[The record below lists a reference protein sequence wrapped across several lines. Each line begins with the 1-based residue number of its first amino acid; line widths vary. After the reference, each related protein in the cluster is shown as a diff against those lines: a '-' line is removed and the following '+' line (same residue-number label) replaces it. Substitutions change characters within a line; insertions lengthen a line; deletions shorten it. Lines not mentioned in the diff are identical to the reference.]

1 MKRASAVIGPV
12 VLAAAVLGTA
22 CRSGSPATGLSP
34 IEELGKRLF
43 FDPNLSSPPGQAC
56 AVCHGPLVGF
66 TGPDERINRAGS
78 VYEGAVHGRFGNRR
92 PPTSAYAG
100 ASPVLHPDEQ
110 GTFVGG
116 MFWDGRATGASLGD
130 PLAEQAMG
138 PFLNPLEQALPDR
151 RSLVLAVRGSDYTRL
166 FERVWGRGSLDAER
180 DVEGAFERI
189 ARSIAAYERSIEVN
203 PFSSKF
209 DDFWRAAT
217 ARGLDVATIHVGS
230 EADFRSLGLSDREL
244 HGLALFNSTALC
256 VNCHVLTSI
265 DEGPPVFTDFTYDNL
280 GVPRNPENP
289 FYRQSAEFNPAG
301 EGWVD
306 MGLGGFLEE
315 MDTYRSFAA
324 DNYGKHKVPT
334 LRNVDARPTAGFVK
348 AFTHNG
354 YFKDLK
360 ELVHF
365 YNTRDVAGT
374 DWPAPEVAE
383 NLNRDEIGNLGLTG
397 EEEDALVV
405 FMTTLTDIKPG
416 LAPPSL
422 PVPQA
427 RTGRGPQ
434 PPAVISPEVLPDRR
448 VVFRVR
454 APRATSVRLTGS
466 DIPDNGRGTPM
477 TRREGDVWEV
487 TLGPLGPG
495 AYRYNFD
502 LDGVP
507 VIDPRNPGISESNN
521 NVWSLVVVPGS
532 EFMDTRDVPHGA
544 VAAVTYFSNSL
555 GGFRR
560 LHVYTPPG
568 YELGRG
574 RYPVFYLLHGAGDCD
589 DAWSS
594 VGRAGFILDNLIAAR
609 RARPMVVVMPAGH
622 IRPAETGPGGT
633 ALASGAS
640 AGLPADAFERD
651 FLNDVLPFIEK
662 HYRVYRDQRHRAIAG
677 LSMGGSQ
684 TLNIAIP
691 NLTEFGYIGVFS
703 SGLIGSFGGGRS
715 GAGGGATGPTWE
727 ERHAAQLEDARLRR
741 GLRLVWFATGRDDFL
756 METSRGTVELL
767 RRHGFKVEFR
777 ETEGAHTWIN
787 WRDYLHEFAQRLFR

>member
-1 MKRASAVIGPV
+1 MKRASAVTGLA

-22 CRSGSPATGLSP
+22 CRSGSPVSGLSP
-34 IEELGKRLF
+34 IEELGKQLF

-56 AVCHGPLVGF
+56 AVCHWPLVGF
-66 TGPDERINRAGS
+66 TGPEERINQAGS

-100 ASPVLHPDEQ
+100 ASPVLHQDEE

-116 MFWDGRATGASLGD
+116 MFWDGRASGASLGD

-151 RSLVLAVRGSDYTRL
+151 RSLILAVQRSDYVRL
-166 FERVWGRGSLDAER
+166 FERVWGRGSLDPDR
-180 DVEGAFERI
+180 DVDGAFERI
-189 ARSIAAYERSIEVN
+189 ARSIAAYERSAEVN

-209 DDFWRAAT
+209 DDFWRAAIT
-217 ARGLDVATIHVGS
+217 RGLDAATIHTGN
-230 EADFRSLGLSDREL
+230 EADFRGLGLSEQEL

-256 VNCHVLTSI
+256 ANCHVFTSI
-265 DEGPPVFTDFTYDNL
+265 EGDPPVFTDFTYDNL

-306 MGLGGFLEE
+306 TGLGGFLEE
-315 MDTYRSFAA
+315 VESYRTLAA
-324 DNYGKHKVPT
+324 ANYGKHKVPT
-334 LRNVDARPTAGFVK
+334 LRNVDARPATGFVK
-348 AFTHNG
+348 AYLHNG
-354 YFKDLK
+354 CFKDLK
-360 ELVHF
+360 EIVHF
-365 YNTRDVAGT
+365 YNTRDVPGAS
-374 DWPAPEVAE
+374 WPAPEVAD

-397 EEEDALVV
+397 EEEDALVA
-405 FMTTLTDIKPG
+405 FMTTLTDIRPG
-416 LAPPSL
+416 LAPPSR
-422 PVPQA
+422 PSPQA
-427 RTGRGPQ
+427 RTPRGPQ
-434 PPAVISPEVLPDRR
+434 PPPVVSPEVLPDRR
-448 VVFRVR
+448 VVFRIR
-454 APRATSVRLTGS
+454 ARRATGVRLAGS
-466 DIPDNGRGTPM
+466 DIPGNGRGTPM
-477 TRREGDVWEV
+477 IRGEGDVWEV

-507 VIDPRNPGISESNN
+507 VIDPRNPAVSESNN

-532 EFMDTRDVPHGA
+532 DFMDTREVPHGA

-568 YELGRG
+568 YETGRG

-594 VGRAGFILDNLIAAR
+594 VGRAGFILDNLIADR
-609 RARPMVVVMPAGH
+609 RARPMVVVMPSGH
-622 IRPAETGPGGT
+622 IRPSENGPR
-633 ALASGAS
+633 AAAPEAGAS
-640 AGLPADAFERD
+640 AGPPADAFEQD
-651 FLNDVLPFIEK
+651 FLNDILPFIEE
-662 HYRVYRDQRHRAIAG
+662 HYRVYRDRRHRAIAG

-684 TLNIAIP
+684 TLNIAISDLP
-691 NLTEFGYIGVFS
+691 KFGYIGVFS

-715 GAGGGATGPTWE
+715 SAAGAAVGPTWE
-727 ERHAAQLEDARLRR
+727 ERHASELEDARLRR
-741 GLRLVWFATGRDDFL
+741 GLRLVWFATGREDFL
-756 METSRGTVELL
+756 LETSRGTVDLL
-767 RRHGFKVEFR
+767 RRHGFKVVFR
-777 ETEGAHTWIN
+777 ETEGGHTWIN
-787 WRDYLHEFAQRLFR
+787 WRDYLHEFAQELFR